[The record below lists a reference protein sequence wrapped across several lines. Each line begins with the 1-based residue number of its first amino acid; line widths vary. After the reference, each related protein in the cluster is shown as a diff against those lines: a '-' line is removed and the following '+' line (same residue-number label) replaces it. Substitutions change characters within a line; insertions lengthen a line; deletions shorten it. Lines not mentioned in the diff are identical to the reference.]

1 MLPKKMKLQFPY
13 NQANELQGL
22 NNSGVETFMDSPY
35 SGMARELGQNSIDVR
50 SGDAPVIMH
59 FNKLELPVDDIPNLN
74 DFKRVTDLC
83 LQTSLERDNFK
94 EIAFFKKA
102 KALLEQETVSVLEVS
117 DFNTKGASEKG
128 FQALT
133 GEGETEK
140 DSIDSGGSFGI
151 GKSAGFAVSDL
162 RTVFYSTRHSE
173 GDRAQGKTLYRSHHD
188 DTHTGESSRQS
199 KGYWGNDYGPLLDTN
214 DIPAWMRRNEVGTS
228 VFALGMRPS
237 IVEHGDDGW
246 AFETLTV
253 LAINFFGAI
262 HNDVVQF
269 HMDKQG
275 KNLSLDS
282 STLQNLIENDLIS
295 ETAEKIALSN
305 QFNRS
310 RALFKCLSMPDA
322 AVHGTEITIP
332 NAGKFKIRLLLE
344 DGLGYK
350 IGVLRNGIF
359 ITDNLKHFG
368 HSFSRFPM
376 YREFA
381 LVIEPADQDTSA
393 RMKRLENPSHDALT
407 PSRIIDET
415 ERSLIE
421 TGFRALGH
429 RIRDFIKSHAKS
441 EIADEQDLDEMN
453 EFFNSDDE
461 ISDEDGDENSIKDIR
476 ITEIKVKTER
486 PKARKRKKAKKS
498 SSTSGKGEGHNGEN
512 DTPGGKSHGS
522 GSGEGKGIE
531 DGDGQL
537 DAPVYRT
544 AYIRDPRI
552 LRGSSGITSRTVKF
566 TPDDSGEFRVS
577 VNAEGINEGV
587 ALPVAISGSGKYHP
601 YVSVSGTKGDRIT
614 VHLDLDNDYK
624 GAVSVSCEVTSSTG
638 DVS

>member
-1 MLPKKMKLQFPY
+1 MLSEKMKLLFPY

-59 FNKLELPVDDIPNLN
+59 FNKIELPVGDIPNLD
-74 DFKRVTDLC
+74 DFKRVTNLC

-117 DFNTKGASEKG
+117 DFNTKGATEKG

-173 GDRAQGKTLYRSHHD
+173 GDRAQGKTLYRSHQDEKHA
-188 DTHTGESSRQS
+188 GESSRQS
-199 KGYWGNDYGPLLDTN
+199 KGYWGNDYGPLLDTD
-214 DIPAWMRRNEVGTS
+214 DIPTWMRRSEDGTS

-237 IVEHGDDGW
+237 IVTHGDDGW

-253 LAINFFGAI
+253 LTINFFGAI
-262 HNDVVQF
+262 YSDIVQF
-269 HMDKQG
+269 HMDKQE
-275 KNLSLDS
+275 KKLSLDR
-282 STLQNLIENDLIS
+282 STLKNLIENELIS
-295 ETAEKIALSN
+295 ETAEKIALSK
-305 QFNRS
+305 QLNRS

-322 AVHGTEITIP
+322 AVHSTEITIP
-332 NAGKFKIRLLLE
+332 NAGKFKVRLLLE
-344 DGLGYK
+344 DGLGSK
-350 IGVLRNGIF
+350 VGILRNGIF
-359 ITDNLKHFG
+359 ITDNLMHFG
-368 HSFSRFPM
+368 HSFSNFPM
-376 YREFA
+376 YRDFA
-381 LVIEPADQDTSA
+381 VVIEPADQETSA

-415 ERSLIE
+415 ERALIE
-421 TGFRALGH
+421 KGFRLLGR
-429 RIRDFIKSHAKS
+429 RIREFIKSHAKS
-441 EIADEQDLDEMN
+441 EIVDEQDLDEMN

-476 ITEIKVKTER
+476 VTEIKVKTEP

-498 SSTSGKGEGHNGEN
+498 SSTSGKGEGHNKEN
-512 DTPGGKSHGS
+512 DFPGGKSHGS
-522 GSGEGKGIE
+522 GTGDGKGAE
-531 DGDGQL
+531 DGDGDL
-537 DAPVYRT
+537 DVPVYRT

-552 LRGSSGITSRTVKF
+552 LRGSTGAASRMVKF

-587 ALPVAISGSGKYHP
+587 ALPIAIPGSGEYHP

-624 GAVSVSCEVTSSTG
+624 GAVSVSCEVSSSAG
-638 DVS
+638 DSS